1 MGGLVL
7 CPTLALR
14 FRSLVACG
22 TFATCSELVRM
33 SVDRGRPEV
42 AAARSKRR
50 FGPIASI
57 VGEADGTGIPLANP
71 KTAYSLRG
79 IVPQIRRPRAERGA
93 CQSGSDALLGGAAA
107 ALRTGADAPQ
117 GMMAVHQPGRLM
129 RRGPGG
135 V

>member
-1 MGGLVL
+1 MSDKSFERPRQGRRRRRVL
-7 CPTLALR
+7 RAAIGNVTPM
-14 FRSLVACG
+14 SLIG
-22 TFATCSELVRM
+22 TFATCRLHRAM
-33 SVDRGRPEV
+33 SVHG
-42 AAARSKRR
+42 
-50 FGPIASI
+50 G
-57 VGEADGTGIPLANP
+57 P

-93 CQSGSDALLGGAAA
+93 CQSAEVRIFARRRGGGIT
-107 ALRTGADAPQ
+107 RTGADAPQ

>member
-1 MGGLVL
+1 GICTGDEVIKRR
-7 CPTLALR
+7 LAT
-14 FRSLVACG
+14 SEIG

-50 FGPIASI
+50 FGRIASI

-107 ALRTGADAPQ
+107 ALRARAPT
-117 GMMAVHQPGRLM
+117 
-129 RRGPGG
+129 RRKA
-135 V
+135 